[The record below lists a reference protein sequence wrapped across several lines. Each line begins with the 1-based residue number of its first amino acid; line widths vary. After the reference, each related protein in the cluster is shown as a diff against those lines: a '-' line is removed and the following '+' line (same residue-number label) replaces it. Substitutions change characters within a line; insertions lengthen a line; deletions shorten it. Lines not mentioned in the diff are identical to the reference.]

1 MVRGVTPGKRTP
13 GKSKA
18 RRLQDLTTSFKQT
31 KHPNLLRGNK
41 HVAYRTSVNGVKKK
55 ASKERKQILGLLQ
68 KAQKVAERD
77 PAVVTKFEALEKEA
91 DAVGF
96 TKDWCKQRGFG
107 GPCWHWREFR
117 RCMRGKDCFYARG
130 MNDGRAKPVS
140 QGGGVLESERADD
153 PGSGGRSSNEWQ
165 WQ

>member
-77 PAVVTKFEALEKEA
+77 PMLCKVKSDWFKKLGTLHSPRAAEATNGTVLA
-91 DAVGF
+91 
-96 TKDWCKQRGFG
+96 
-107 GPCWHWREFR
+107 R
-117 RCMRGKDCFYARG
+117 RRVKANMPRY
-130 MNDGRAKPVS
+130 
-140 QGGGVLESERADD
+140 LL
-153 PGSGGRSSNEWQ
+153 
-165 WQ
+165 